1 MLVCQSADYHQPA
14 SPRAVSRRSYLTGG
28 KAKLLVK
35 GMGTGLSDPTLP
47 LGMSTTGVR
56 AQLINR
62 SNNLCWESEF
72 PASKI
77 SSDEGNIK
85 ATAP

>member
-1 MLVCQSADYHQPA
+1 
-14 SPRAVSRRSYLTGG
+14 
-28 KAKLLVK
+28 
-35 GMGTGLSDPTLP
+35 MGTGLSDPTLP
-47 LGMSTTGVR
+47 LAMSTTGIR